1 MTNIYDVLSQ
11 MHVKA
16 NTSAEKAV
24 EEDLE
29 KEDPPV
35 EEAKAILE
43 NAIPLQTDAKFDQKL
58 EKSNESTKGNDT
70 KRGSRSNK
78 QDL

>member
-16 NTSAEKAV
+16 NGSAAKAV

-35 EEAKAILE
+35 EEAKAILAS
-43 NAIPLQTDAKFDQKL
+43 AIPLQSNATFDQKL
-58 EKSNESTKGNDT
+58 EKSNESTKGNDR
-70 KRGSRSNK
+70 KRSSRRNK

>member
-1 MTNIYDVLSQ
+1 MTNIYDVISK

-16 NTSAEKAV
+16 TGSVKKAV

-29 KEDPPV
+29 KEDPPL
-35 EEAKAILE
+35 EQAKSILE
-43 NAIPLQTDAKFDQKL
+43 SEEITPAPESGD
-58 EKSNESTKGNDT
+58 ESTKGNDR
-70 KRGSRSNK
+70 KRSSRSNK